1 MKWKNLQMPKNVEAD
16 EKTATNRYGKFT
28 IEPLE
33 RGFGVTLGNAL
44 RRVLLSSL
52 PGAAVTAVK
61 IEGVQHEFS
70 TLPGLK
76 EDVPEILLNLK
87 QMRFKIHSDGPKMAL
102 NSAQKISGWPMAPNT
117 RLPWRI
123 NRTHSRRAS
132 VQAASRRKPPL
143 ARKSAPAPR
152 DGARPATA

>member
-1 MKWKNLQMPKNVEAD
+1 MAARVETLHESD
-16 EKTATNRYGKFT
+16 DYGRFQ

-102 NSAQKISGWPMAPNT
+102 FD
-117 RLPWRI
+117 
-123 NRTHSRRAS
+123 
-132 VQAASRRKPPL
+132 
-143 ARKSAPAPR
+143 ARGKNDVKAGDLKADPDIEVLNPELHIATLNK
-152 DGARPATA
+152 DGEFRGEVEVGP